1 MSTQQRTYAR
11 RGQWLAQL
19 LPWFLLLGG
28 AFAVGRYAPYLS
40 ALAGGSDADV
50 KRNVE
55 VVHPWRDDLV
65 GAHVRLPSKDLWG
78 RSIPSNRPV
87 FVVTISCS
95 SCGDPSSLLKQLHQ
109 SHLRPVVVV
118 SEAFTPEYAEA
129 LRSAQGVVAVE
140 TRAGDAVVPD
150 QMLKH
155 APQVA
160 LVDAQG
166 KITAVPSSDT
176 PLELFLRLGGKQE

>member
-1 MSTQQRTYAR
+1 M
-11 RGQWLAQL
+11 
-19 LPWFLLLGG
+19 LPWFLLFGG
-28 AFAVGRYAPYLS
+28 GFAVGRYAPYLS

-50 KRNVE
+50 KRSVV

-65 GAHVRLPSKDLWG
+65 GARVRLPSEDLWG
-78 RSIPSNRPV
+78 RSIPRNRPV
-87 FVVTISCS
+87 FVVTISCT

-129 LRSAQGVVAVE
+129 LRTADGIVALE
-140 TRAGDAVVPD
+140 TRVGDAVVPD
-150 QMLKH
+150 QMLKY

-166 KITAVPSSDT
+166 KITAVPSSAT
-176 PLELFLRLGGKQE
+176 PLELFLRLGGNQE